1 MSQFDRLKT
10 QLGILDDEPSAL
22 LDLLLDDA
30 KEAILLYTRRRPE
43 QWLAGFNAIQR
54 EMAVIKYNRRGDE
67 GLQSKTV
74 GEVAV
79 SYLGVEDYP
88 DSVIKQLNPYRLI
101 K

>member
-1 MSQFDRLKT
+1 MSQFERLKI
-10 QLGILDDEPSAL
+10 QLGISDHEQDNL
-22 LDLLLDDA
+22 LVLLLDDA
-30 KEAILLYTRRRPE
+30 KEAILLYTGRKPE

-54 EMAVIKYNRRGDE
+54 EMVIIKYNRRGDE

-88 DSVIKQLNPYRLI
+88 DSIIKQLNPCRLI